1 MPLPKIEDWKAPWE
15 KNEGD
20 EIDAEKAKVFTYS
33 LLQREEKALN
43 EAASAKK
50 ALETVQAE
58 KDALQKTI
66 DDKAREGESESDRM
80 KREIA
85 ELQKRL
91 DEKPKGDDIET
102 IRLRVALDKG
112 LTLSQAKRLVGTTE
126 EEILADVEELL
137 KDLAPKNDKEKDDD
151 DDDDTPV
158 RRTPRRVSNPLDPD
172 DRAPKFDVDKAVD
185 LIPRP

>member
-1 MPLPKIEDWKAPWE
+1 MPLPKFEDWKAPWE

-20 EIDAEKAKVFTYS
+20 EIDAEKAKAFIYS
-33 LLQREEKALN
+33 LLQREEKAL
-43 EAASAKK
+43 AAADAAKK
-50 ALETVQAE
+50 SLETVQSE

-66 DDKAREGESESDRM
+66 DDKAREGESETERLQ
-80 KREIA
+80 REMA

-137 KDLAPKNDKEKDDD
+137 KDLAPKKEKDDD
-151 DDDDTPV
+151 DDDDTTV